1 MLTLL
6 HLRAKYNKSSIATDL
21 DPGVQTK
28 AGSGSGANNF
38 GGKKDSDASFFIKLE
53 TAIRPKYPDPDPK
66 L

>member
-6 HLRAKYNKSSIATDL
+6 YVWAKYNKSSIATDL

-38 GGKKDSDASFFIKLE
+38 GGKKRFGCELFHKTRDGYTSKI
-53 TAIRPKYPDPDPK
+53 PGP
-66 L
+66 